1 MPPLPDFDGSLP
13 LPNRKREMFARLLF
27 EGVEACAAYE
37 FAGFKRPRGNA
48 QRMERESE
56 IQSRVNYLRQE
67 LDAADLAL
75 RTVRRR
81 QLREQLKAIAEVD
94 RVGMFEEVEFVKKI
108 GRGRN
113 AREIKL
119 RRIQLK
125 PLAALTPEQRALVEG
140 LEADG
145 MRPILPSKLQAM
157 ALRAKLDGLD
167 APSKLA
173 LTDPSGNNQA
183 PVAPVINLFN
193 KPLDRLSDKE
203 LQEMVDAEHRRLNL
217 IASDNGDSR

>member
-1 MPPLPDFDGSLP
+1 MPPRPVDCDGSLP
-13 LPNRKREMFARLLF
+13 LPSRKREAFARLLF
-27 EGVEACAAYE
+27 EGTDICAAYE
-37 FAGFKRPRGNA
+37 LAGYKRPRGNA
-48 QRMERESE
+48 QRMEREPE

-67 LDAADLAL
+67 LDTADLAL
-75 RTVRRR
+75 RTVRRH

-94 RVGMFEEVEFVKKI
+94 RVSMFEEVEFVKKI

-167 APSKLA
+167 GPSKIAMTDPTGTEEASLLPP
-173 LTDPSGNNQA
+173 LTDA
-183 PVAPVINLFN
+183 
-193 KPLDRLSDKE
+193 DRARMIEAIFAKSK
-203 LQEMVDAEHRRLNL
+203 QPTP
-217 IASDNGDSR
+217 DNGGEHGP